1 MNISDFYRVDGCNYA
16 SYDNYRKIASVADGL
31 KPSSRKFLYV
41 VLKNNVN
48 SPKKVS
54 ILKSD
59 TAAQT
64 QYLHGDQ
71 SLEGVLVSMAQNFA
85 GSNNIPLLQRKG
97 TFGNR
102 LKPVAAAGR
111 YIFTCKED
119 YLDKIFRKEDEALLT
134 EQIFE
139 GDKIEPKFYIPVI
152 PMLVVNGNV
161 GLTTGFTQRILPRN
175 PKDVIKYIEAKLD
188 GKKNLPKVE
197 PWCVGFNGDIVQN
210 KEKGESSWIISGKC
224 RKVSSNE
231 IEITEIPINYDLE
244 SYCEVLDALEDA
256 REIKDYKD
264 LSDNGQFKFLVK
276 LYRVEGQGI
285 DIDSPDLLEK
295 FKLVQNYT
303 EFYTS
308 MNEDNKIVEFGS
320 IYEILDYFYDLRL
333 SYYEKRK
340 TWLINDLERRIK
352 ENVSRYVFISGVISG
367 DIVVAKK
374 TDEQIAK
381 QLDKVD
387 KIIKL
392 NDSYDYLVNMPI
404 RSMTKEKL
412 DQLKELLKKL
422 KDKLVETKSISAQ
435 DFWRSDLEELKKT
448 LS

>member
-31 KPSSRKFLYV
+31 KPSSRKCLYV

-197 PWCVGFNGDIVQN
+197 PWFVGFNGDIVQN